1 MASPTYTYVTIYD
14 EVKDAMN
21 FNADDTDISA
31 SSVATT
37 FLTQAIIDRLTFR
50 RIVNNETQYTAELA
64 TDNIFVAYLAGYTYW
79 LNPTFTGETD
89 VDYTVNASGSIEVT
103 SADDSPTPHPATV
116 SSITVT
122 AAGVN
127 FALLMVDVFR
137 YCGNYFS
144 RQVAASY
151 GPTSISPQTVR
162 QELMRQASHWA
173 SEAFLN
179 S

>member
-21 FNADDTDISA
+21 FNADDTDVSA

-64 TDNIFVAYLAGYTYW
+64 TDNIFVAYLGGYTYW
-79 LNPTFTGETD
+79 LNPTFTGESGSPTG
-89 VDYTVNASGSIEVT
+89 VAYTVNASGSIEVT
-103 SADDSPTPHPATV
+103 SGTHSTT
-116 SSITVT
+116 SITVT